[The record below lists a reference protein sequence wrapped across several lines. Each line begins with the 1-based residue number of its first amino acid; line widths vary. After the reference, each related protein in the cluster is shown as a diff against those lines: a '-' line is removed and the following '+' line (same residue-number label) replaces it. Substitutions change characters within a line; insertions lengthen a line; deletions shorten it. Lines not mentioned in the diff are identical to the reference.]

1 MWTGLKNSKTDIVV
15 GRQTNGFLP
24 IISRD
29 DDLAFTLAWKALDGG
44 TAGAKLSQ
52 NKQSLHG
59 VKQTK
64 IPFINSVHY

>member
-1 MWTGLKNSKTDIVV
+1 MVLVLDYNKLMA
-15 GRQTNGFLP
+15 FLP
-24 IISRD
+24 IISCD

-59 VKQTK
+59 VKQTEV
-64 IPFINSVHY
+64 PFINSG